1 MIANN
6 YHLFFLLISTIL
18 IGVFSNRALSNSK
31 KKEATR
37 RCLADPSTCM
47 ELVNFAHNNARAS
60 LGEEY
65 ISQKYYSRHYSFNN
79 SLVLFGEEIIVNQS
93 KST

>member
-6 YHLFFLLISTIL
+6 YHLFLLISTIL
-18 IGVFSNRALSNSK
+18 VGVFSNRALSNSK

-47 ELVNFAHNNARAS
+47 ELVNFAHNARAS